1 MKEYIVKFD
10 GREETKYA
18 SENGWRCYAEDGLC
32 EYILDAA
39 TGEVVY
45 TREFYIKVSTPSD
58 KIIGPFPTYD
68 RAFSY
73 AMRNK
78 TIVQF
83 AITKVNPKLYQ
94 RW

>member
-32 EYILDAA
+32 DYILDAE

-45 TREFYIKVSTPSD
+45 TREFYIKVLKPAE
-58 KIIGPFPTYD
+58 KIVGPFPTYD
-68 RAFSY
+68 RAYIY
-73 AMRNK
+73 ANK
-78 TIVQF
+78 NKSIDSF
-83 AITKVNPKLYQ
+83 MITKVNPKLYE